1 MQPKSYKVLEMCIEN
16 GVKFGLSRA
25 YKDTDNPTLTELEDY
40 ILATIEYEICEW
52 FDMGSEN
59 D

>member
-16 GVKFGLSRA
+16 GVKLGLARA
-25 YKDTDNPTLTELEDY
+25 YKNSDSPTLIELEDY

-52 FDMGSEN
+52 FDMESEN